1 MEVEKKIGPFDFIKS
16 ISKGKRGPNLIA
28 EDTENEKVYLPF
40 ITNRTMSYFVDSILI
55 SNELNRLSCLPNA
68 LQFELYR
75 STLRAGNRFA
85 KFAKSKKIKN
95 AEIIMQEYGYSN
107 EKALAVVDIFTDADI
122 KALKK
127 KHDQGGLKKR

>member
-1 MEVEKKIGPFDFIKS
+1 MEVEKKLGPFDFIKS
-16 ISKGKRGPNLIA
+16 IAKGKRGPNLIA
-28 EDTENEKVYLPF
+28 ADTENEKVYLPF

-55 SNELNRLSCLPNA
+55 SNELNRLACLPNA

-75 STLRAGNRFA
+75 STLRPGNRFA

-107 EKALAVVDIFTDADI
+107 EKALAVVDLFSDADI